1 MMRVWEA
8 ETKRSN
14 LSTAEVLH
22 RDATYGSVCVLPSTV
37 PPAVKGRS

>member
-8 ETKRSN
+8 ETKRTN

-22 RDATYGSVCVLPSTV
+22 RDATYGSVCVLPRTIL
-37 PPAVKGRS
+37 PL